1 MSGGKAPNIGND
13 DDVCDDDDDQQNTY
27 IKHVSVCLCA
37 SCIPESLKVELKS
50 QKDYV
55 L

>member
-13 DDVCDDDDDQQNTY
+13 DDVCDDDDDKQSTF
-27 IKHVSVCLCA
+27 VGVCMCT

-50 QKDYV
+50 LKDYV